1 MDLLPFSVGPLNPQ
15 VEHLLAAL
23 ALFALVHFA
32 VSRLLPRVDRAL
44 EAREDATKGTARRA
58 AEVREQA
65 ERKRA
70 ESVAVLAEARHD
82 AARTRLRAHQEGTA
96 LIAAARADAQRE
108 RDALLAEAHTRIAS
122 DRTAAEAEL
131 RSYASELASKLASRV
146 LGERIGVQADNRA
159 P

>member
-1 MDLLPFSVGPLNPQ
+1 MNPR
-15 VEHLLAAL
+15 VEHLLVAL
-23 ALFALVHFA
+23 ALFALVHLA
-32 VSRLLPRVDRAL
+32 ISRLLPRINRTL
-44 EAREDATKGTARRA
+44 EAREDATKGTERRA

-70 ESVAVLAEARHD
+70 ESAAVLAEARHD

-108 RDALLAEAHTRIAS
+108 RDALLAEAQVRITS
-122 DRTAAEAEL
+122 DRATAEAEL
-131 RSYASELASKLASRV
+131 RVYASELASELASRV
-146 LGERIGVQADNRA
+146 LGEPVGVQADNRA